1 MHVSMYVQCVWVHW
15 HKTCERD
22 TNLKAM
28 LICSQYKIVVQH
40 CVNGDFPVESLE
52 TINTQQIQQNT
63 AITQLKLLSGCF
75 SVARSMVH
83 II

>member
-1 MHVSMYVQCVWVHW
+1 MCAVCVGILAQNV
-15 HKTCERD
+15 
-22 TNLKAM
+22 KAM
-28 LICSQYKIVVQH
+28 HANLQPDISITIVVQH